1 MKMITFRA
9 FVVEIEPDNSYEV
22 NIEGVISTTVRDNGE
37 VDNSVGTFESA
48 LSSAVE
54 LTLSD
59 DYEIQFVSECD
70 GGSCRRYVV
79 AIDDGD

>member
-1 MKMITFRA
+1 MITFRA

-22 NIEGVISTTVRDNGE
+22 NIEDVISTTVRDNGE
-37 VDNSVGTFESA
+37 TDDSVVTFESA

-79 AIDDGD
+79 AIDNGD

>member
-1 MKMITFRA
+1 MLMLSRLNPTIPMKSILKADSLLQLETM
-9 FVVEIEPDNSYEV
+9 VEK
-22 NIEGVISTTVRDNGE
+22 T
-37 VDNSVGTFESA
+37 DNSVVTFESA
-48 LSSAVE
+48 LSSIVE

-79 AIDDGD
+79 AIDNCD

>member
-1 MKMITFRA
+1 MITFNA
-9 FVVEIEPDNSYEV
+9 YVVEIEPDNSYEV
-22 NIEGVISTTVRDNGE
+22 HVEGVLPVMVGNNGE
-37 VDNSVGTFESA
+37 IDDSVVTFELA

-79 AIDDGD
+79 AIDNGD

>member
-1 MKMITFRA
+1 MKSILKADSLSQLATMVKT
-9 FVVEIEPDNSYEV
+9 
-22 NIEGVISTTVRDNGE
+22 
-37 VDNSVGTFESA
+37 DNSVVAFESA
-48 LSSAVE
+48 LSSVVE

-79 AIDDGD
+79 AIDNGD

>member
-1 MKMITFRA
+1 MLMLLRLNPTIPMKSILKA
-9 FVVEIEPDNSYEV
+9 ELPA
-22 NIEGVISTTVRDNGE
+22 TVRDNGE
-37 VDNSVGTFESA
+37 IDDSVVTFESA
-48 LSSAVE
+48 LSSVVE

-79 AIDDGD
+79 AIDNGD

>member
-1 MKMITFRA
+1 MKSILKADSLLQLETM
-9 FVVEIEPDNSYEV
+9 VEK
-22 NIEGVISTTVRDNGE
+22 T
-37 VDNSVGTFESA
+37 DNSVVTFESA
-48 LSSAVE
+48 LSSIVE

-79 AIDDGD
+79 AIDNCD

>member
-1 MKMITFRA
+1 MNTFNA
-9 FVVEIEPDNSYEV
+9 YVVEIESDNCYKVCIDGVYE
-22 NIEGVISTTVRDNGE
+22 GTVYN
-37 VDNSVGTFESA
+37 VGSEDDRVVTFKSA
-48 LSSAVE
+48 LSSVVE

-79 AIDDGD
+79 AIDNGD

>member
-1 MKMITFRA
+1 MNTFRA

-22 NIEGVISTTVRDNGE
+22 NIEGVISITVRDSGE
-37 VDNSVGTFESA
+37 TDDSVVTFESA
-48 LSSAVE
+48 LSSVVE

-59 DYEIQFVSECD
+59 DYEIQFVSKCD

-79 AIDDGD
+79 SIDNGD

>member
-1 MKMITFRA
+1 MITFRA

-37 VDNSVGTFESA
+37 TDDSVVSFESA
-48 LSSAVE
+48 LATCVE
-54 LTLSD
+54 LMLSD

-79 AIDDGD
+79 AIDNGD